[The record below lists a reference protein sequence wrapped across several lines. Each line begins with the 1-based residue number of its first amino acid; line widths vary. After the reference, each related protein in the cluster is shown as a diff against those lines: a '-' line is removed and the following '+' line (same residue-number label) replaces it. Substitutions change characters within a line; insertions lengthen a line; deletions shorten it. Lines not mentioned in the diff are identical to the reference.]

1 MDTKLTRLLKI
12 KYPII
17 QGGMA
22 WVSEANLTSAVSNAG
37 GAGVIA
43 SGGRTADWLQ
53 AEIRKTKALTDQPF
67 GVNVMLMAP
76 NNDEIV
82 EVICQEKVAFVTL
95 GAGNPLPFFGKFH
108 QAGIKV
114 IPVIPNVKLAKRV
127 EAAGADAIVIEG
139 MEAGGHIGTLTTMA
153 LLTNVIPEISIPV
166 IAAGGIADGRG
177 VAAAL
182 IMGAAG
188 VQMGSLFLLTEECTI
203 HPNAKRCI
211 IAASD
216 IDSVVTGYSRGH
228 GVRGLRNKFT
238 DRFLEL
244 ETSGAAQEE
253 LNKFATGTNKLAAID
268 GDVENGLVQV
278 GQSLNRLN
286 EIKPTA
292 QVINEIMSESIS
304 VITSAKNLLN
314 NQY

>member
-1 MDTKLTRLLKI
+1 MKTRLTNLLGI

-22 WVSEANLTSAVSNAG
+22 WVSEANLTSAVSNSG
-37 GAGVIA
+37 GAGIIA
-43 SGGRTADWLQ
+43 SGGRSADWVRD
-53 AEIRKTKALTDQPF
+53 EIRKTKSLTNKPF

-76 NNDEIV
+76 NKDEVV

-95 GAGNPLPFFGKFH
+95 GAGNPVPFFEKFH
-108 QAGIKV
+108 QVGIKV

-127 EAAGADAIVIEG
+127 ESAGADAIVIEG

-166 IAAGGIADGRG
+166 IVAGGIVDGRG

-182 IMGAAG
+182 IMGASG
-188 VQMGSLFLLTEECTI
+188 VQMGSRFLLTEECTL
-203 HPNAKRCI
+203 HQHAKQRI

-216 IDSVVTGYSRGH
+216 VDSVVTGYSRGH
-228 GVRGLRNKFT
+228 GVRGVRNKFT
-238 DRFLEL
+238 EKFLEL
-244 ETSGAAQEE
+244 ETSGAPQEI
-253 LNKFATGTNKLAAID
+253 LNNLAAGTNKLAAVD

-286 EIKPTA
+286 ETKPTA
-292 QVINEIMSESIS
+292 QIMEEVMVETIK
-304 VITSAKNLLN
+304 VLTSAGNLVK
-314 NQY
+314 